1 MLYSRYMETR
11 LFMIALPVIAYLVG
25 SIPFGLL
32 IVRWVRKI
40 DIRQTGSGNIGA
52 TNVRRTAG
60 TSWGVA
66 TLICDALKGALPTY
80 AALVVQ
86 SSGTAGLPS
95 WVALAAVCGHMYP
108 VYFRFKPS
116 GKGVATALGCF
127 AVLSPLACGIALLI
141 FIGLVLVFRR
151 VSVASMGAMG
161 TLPIIMGMTK
171 HDLMLTIVSALIA
184 GLIVYRHKENI
195 QRLLN
200 GSEPPVGKS
209 R

>member
-66 TLICDALKGALPTY
+66 ALICDALKGALST
-80 AALVVQ
+80 
-86 SSGTAGLPS
+86 
-95 WVALAAVCGHMYP
+95 
-108 VYFRFKPS
+108 
-116 GKGVATALGCF
+116 
-127 AVLSPLACGIALLI
+127 
-141 FIGLVLVFRR
+141 
-151 VSVASMGAMG
+151 
-161 TLPIIMGMTK
+161 
-171 HDLMLTIVSALIA
+171 
-184 GLIVYRHKENI
+184 
-195 QRLLN
+195 
-200 GSEPPVGKS
+200 
-209 R
+209 